1 MIFIVPN
8 VFETALLQFMLL
20 FNDNIPQHRIE
31 KNVEI
36 SRANRIFRIIISW
49 CLLLISKLIAIS
61 SPLYFQG
68 LVEKANDADYA
79 SKSFGSV
86 HLVIQTSAIGLMI
99 GYCGSKLLSAVVQ
112 LISEFVLF
120 PATTS
125 VAEIL
130 PNKAF
135 SAALRNAYKRNGTT
149 VQKKVG
155 NEVKNSTIS
164 ASEKASAA
172 YARRVLDRG
181 LKAANQFLYRSIF
194 SLLPAYV
201 ESICIVILISYK
213 TTQLLG
219 VTAAVVAFSFVYIT
233 SSFMHYRVTII
244 RKQLAAEGIA
254 NGLAEDSLALA
265 ETVASFG
272 TMEIEEK
279 RYADGLKSIS
289 KVEIEVRKSFS
300 TLKLMQVFILGL
312 GTTVLMY
319 CAWVPVTY
327 KNPESLSAVDSSAD
341 NTTIAR
347 NLMLSQSLFAQL
359 CSVLSMVGQHFRD
372 CVSGAEDLREL
383 EEIVRTDA
391 LQRQST
397 DGPANKEPVED
408 DRKSQSSGLS
418 DTVPPILEVRDLHF
432 GYPPNVY
439 LQERSNKDRKLSDAS
454 SNPKKVILKNISFS
468 IPSGGYSIGIVG
480 PSGRLTILIQIYGG
494 HKMVS
499 VFFVCRVR
507 EVDPVASVAEHGVHH
522 E

>member
-1 MIFIVPN
+1 VPN

-20 FNDNIPQHRIE
+20 FSDNIPQHKIE
-31 KNVEI
+31 KSVEI
-36 SRANRIFRIIISW
+36 SRASRIFRIIVSW
-49 CLLLISKLIAIS
+49 SLLLVSKLIGIS

-68 LVEKANDADYA
+68 LVENANDADYA
-79 SKSFGSV
+79 SKSLGTV

-130 PNKAF
+130 PNQAF
-135 SAALRNAYKRNGTT
+135 SAALRNAYKRNGTSI
-149 VQKKVG
+149 QKKIAG
-155 NEVKNSTIS
+155 NEAKSPSIS
-164 ASEKASAA
+164 ASEKATAA

-194 SLLPAYV
+194 NLLPAYV
-201 ESICIVILISYK
+201 ESICIVVLISYK

-233 SSFMHYRVTII
+233 SAFMHYRVNII
-244 RKQLAAEGIA
+244 RKQLAAEGTV
-254 NGLAEDSLALA
+254 NGFAEDSLALA

-279 RYADGLKSIS
+279 RYADGLKNAS
-289 KVEIEVRKSFS
+289 KVEVEVRQSFS
-300 TLKLMQVFILGL
+300 TLKLMQVLILGL
-312 GTTVLMY
+312 GTTILMY
-319 CAWVPVTY
+319 CAWLPVSY
-327 KNPESLSAVDSSAD
+327 KDPDSLSAGDSSD
-341 NTTIAR
+341 TSSIAR

-372 CVSGAEDLREL
+372 CVSGAEDMREL

-397 DGPANKEPVED
+397 ESPPNQVPVED
-408 DRKSQSSGLS
+408 RTKKSGGSA
-418 DTVPPILEVRDLHF
+418 PILEVRNLHF

-439 LQERSNKDRKLSDAS
+439 LQERSAKERKLSDAS
-454 SNPKKVILKNISFS
+454 ISPKKVILKNISFS

-480 PSGRLTILIQIYGG
+480 PSGRFTITN
-494 HKMVS
+494 S
-499 VFFVCRVR
+499 NC
-507 EVDPVASVAEHGVHH
+507 EVL
-522 E
+522 

>member
-1 MIFIVPN
+1 MPNLQNQAVITVPN

-49 CLLLISKLIAIS
+49 CLLLISKLVAIS

-68 LVEKANDADYA
+68 LVEKSNDADYA
-79 SKSFGSV
+79 LKSLGSV

-99 GYCGSKLLSAVVQ
+99 GYCGSKLLSAIVQ

-135 SAALRNAYKRNGTT
+135 SAALKNAYKRNGTT

-155 NEVKNSTIS
+155 NEVKSSSDS
-164 ASEKASAA
+164 ASEKSTAA

-181 LKAANQFLYRSIF
+181 LKAANLFLYRSIF

-201 ESICIVILISYK
+201 ESVCIVILISYK

-219 VTAAVVAFSFVYIT
+219 VTAAVVAFSFVYLT
-233 SSFMHYRVTII
+233 SSFMHYRVSII
-244 RKQLAAEGIA
+244 RKQLAAEGKA

-272 TMEIEEK
+272 TMEIEED
-279 RYADGLKSIS
+279 RYADGLRNVS

-300 TLKLMQVFILGL
+300 TLKLMQVFILGV
-312 GTTVLMY
+312 GTTILMY

-327 KNPESLSAVDSSAD
+327 KNLPDDSLSAVGDSSD

-372 CVSGAEDLREL
+372 CVSAAEDLREL
-383 EEIVRTDA
+383 EEVVRTDA

-397 DGPANKEPVED
+397 DGPANKEP
-408 DRKSQSSGLS
+408 
-418 DTVPPILEVRDLHF
+418 
-432 GYPPNVY
+432 
-439 LQERSNKDRKLSDAS
+439 
-454 SNPKKVILKNISFS
+454 
-468 IPSGGYSIGIVG
+468 
-480 PSGRLTILIQIYGG
+480 
-494 HKMVS
+494 
-499 VFFVCRVR
+499 
-507 EVDPVASVAEHGVHH
+507 
-522 E
+522 